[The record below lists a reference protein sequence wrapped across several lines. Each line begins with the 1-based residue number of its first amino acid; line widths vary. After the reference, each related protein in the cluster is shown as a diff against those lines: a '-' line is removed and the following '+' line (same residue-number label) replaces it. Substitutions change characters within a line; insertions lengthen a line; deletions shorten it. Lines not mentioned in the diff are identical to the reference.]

1 MGAHRTYLGGFF
13 PYDDMATV
21 AALPDLILVTGKD
34 QAALYIG
41 EQFAVAFLMLFLN
54 GRYGLKQS
62 CNLLEA
68 LFTGFFG
75 KGGIHVR
82 PLVILALCGIL
93 QVFGRGTYGAVMQ
106 ELKPNL
112 CMFLLIRGSLLKQG
126 CDLHIAVFLRFR
138 GIVRILVAGL

>member
-54 GRYGLKQS
+54 GRYGLKTTPPQKPMA
-62 CNLLEA
+62 NPPPA
-68 LFTGFFG
+68 L
-75 KGGIHVR
+75 K
-82 PLVILALCGIL
+82 
-93 QVFGRGTYGAVMQ
+93 
-106 ELKPNL
+106 
-112 CMFLLIRGSLLKQG
+112 
-126 CDLHIAVFLRFR
+126 
-138 GIVRILVAGL
+138 